1 MKRQSIEKRV
11 ADIIESR
18 RQQLNKEIKE
28 WEYKLQ
34 GTMSYYG
41 IGGPYNRQEAAL
53 ELRKQEL
60 LELESF
66 ARQQSYTVKLQEVH
80 AYVLH
85 CQHCGNVMMSTIQP
99 PEGWHECLY
108 CRKMINIDR
117 PRAKKFRVQDEGQPW
132 LEYIKEGA

>member
-41 IGGPYNRQEAAL
+41 LGGPYNRQEAAL

-66 ARQQSYTVKLQEVH
+66 ARQQSYTVKLQDVSMYVVH
-80 AYVLH
+80 
-85 CQHCGNVMMSTIQP
+85 CGHCGNVMMSTIQP
-99 PEGWHECLY
+99 PEGWHECLH
-108 CRKMINIDR
+108 CRKMLHSER
-117 PRAKKFRVQDEGQPW
+117 TSRKRFRVQDEGQPW
-132 LEYIKEGA
+132 LEAIKGA